1 MSRNPVY
8 LEINQSTRQDVTN
21 ARETHLFLIVFNLAK
36 QDLCDYGLSTDIF
49 THTVEHTHLL

>member
-1 MSRNPVY
+1 MSKNPVY
-8 LEINQSTRQDVTN
+8 LDIITSTGHDARNQ
-21 ARETHLFLIVFNLAK
+21 ETHLFLNVFNLAK

>member
-1 MSRNPVY
+1 MSKNPVY
-8 LEINQSTRQDVTN
+8 LEIKSSTCHD
-21 ARETHLFLIVFNLAK
+21 ARNLETHLFLNVFNLKK